1 MRADE
6 ATKFI
11 AVGFLAAF
19 WPVTGRAST
28 RVRTPLLTNC
38 LLQTLFGRTV
48 GQASDKLSVAMT
60 SVGLD
65 VGLCSFLQ
73 WFGFYKFLAFT
84 ILPQAPLSIYYYET
98 CSFFSAI
105 LPQAPLSIYFYETCS
120 FFSISVSNDTFPI
133 EPTFSERLGT
143 VRPPSDY
150 CILLRGRSF

>member
-11 AVGFLAAF
+11 AVGFLSAF
-19 WPVTGRAST
+19 WPVKGRAST

-98 CSFFSAI
+98 CSFFFRNTASGSAQY
-105 LPQAPLSIYFYETCS
+105 L
-120 FFSISVSNDTFPI
+120 
-133 EPTFSERLGT
+133 
-143 VRPPSDY
+143 
-150 CILLRGRSF
+150 LLRNLFIFFRNTASGSAQYLFLRNLFIFFDLRL